1 MKITKL
7 LTVAALGMLVAS
19 CGGAR
24 DIRGSKAQKA
34 ELPTIGELAGPLAN
48 VQAKK
53 LFGTKSGSTN
63 QFAAAYGSYAKGC
76 LAGGRQL
83 AESGPTWQAMRLS
96 RGRNWGHPELIDIV
110 TKLSQFAAQQ
120 PGWNGLYIGDM
131 SQPRGGPMLTGH
143 RSHQIG
149 LDADIWMLPPNSL
162 SLTRKQ
168 RENISSISTRRAS
181 GAYVNSAWTRSH
193 HEIVKAAAKDPRVER
208 IFIFPG
214 AKVQM
219 CDDERGNRAYLRK
232 IRPWYGHHYHFHVRL
247 ACPKGAN
254 GCRNQNPPPAGDGC
268 DDARE
273 WQANILDA
281 PKVKPKPQPKPKTK
295 PKPRRELVLAD
306 LPAQCKAVLDS
317 N

>member
-1 MKITKL
+1 MKIKNL
-7 LTVAALGMLVAS
+7 LTVAALGMIIAS

-24 DIRGSKAQKA
+24 DISGSKAKKA

-53 LFGTKSGSTN
+53 LFGTKSSGTR
-63 QFAAAYGSYAKGC
+63 QAHAPFGSYAKGC
-76 LAGGRQL
+76 LAGGVEL
-83 AESGPTWQAMRLS
+83 PESGPTWQAMRLS
-96 RGRNWGHPELIDIV
+96 RGRNWGHPELIDMV

-120 PGWNGLYIGDM
+120 PGWNGLYIGDL

-168 RENISSISTRRAS
+168 RENISSISTRRAG
-181 GAYVNSAWTRSH
+181 GAYVNSSWTRAH
-193 HEIVKAAAKDPRVER
+193 HEIIKAAAQDPRVAR
-208 IFIFPG
+208 IFVFPG

-219 CDDERGNRAYLRK
+219 CDDERGNRAYLNK

-247 ACPKGAN
+247 ACPKGAV
-254 GCRNQNPPPAGDGC
+254 GCRDQNPPPRGDGC

-273 WQANILDA
+273 WQANILNP

>member
-1 MKITKL
+1 MKIRKL
-7 LTVAALGMLVAS
+7 LTIAALGMLAAS

-24 DIRGSKAQKA
+24 DISGSKAQKA

-53 LFGTKSGSTN
+53 LFGTKSSGTGQSPAP
-63 QFAAAYGSYAKGC
+63 FGSYAKGC
-76 LAGGRQL
+76 LAGGMQL

-96 RGRNWGHPELIDIV
+96 RGRNWGHPELIDMV

-181 GAYVNSAWTRSH
+181 GAYVNNSWTRPH
-193 HEIVKAAAKDPRVER
+193 HEIIKAAAKDPRVAR
-208 IFIFPG
+208 IFVFPG

-219 CDDERGNRAYLRK
+219 CDDERGNRAYLNK
-232 IRPWYGHHYHFHVRL
+232 IRPWYGHHYHFHIRL
-247 ACPKGAN
+247 ACPKGAAS
-254 GCRNQNPPPAGDGC
+254 CRDQNPPPRGDGC

-273 WQANILDA
+273 WQANILNP
-281 PKVKPKPQPKPKTK
+281 PKAKPKPQSKPKTK

-306 LPAQCKAVLDS
+306 LPAQCKSVLDS